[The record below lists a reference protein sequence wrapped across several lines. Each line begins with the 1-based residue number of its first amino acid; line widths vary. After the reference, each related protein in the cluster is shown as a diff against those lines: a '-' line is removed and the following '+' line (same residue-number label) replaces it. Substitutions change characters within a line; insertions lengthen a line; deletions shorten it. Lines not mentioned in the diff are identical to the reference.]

1 MIALYICIGII
12 AFILFLWLLGFRIIP
27 NDKVGI
33 IEKRW
38 SFSGSLNSEIIALNK
53 EAGFQPNVIRGGIHF
68 LTPIMFKVHIVPL
81 VTIPQGEIAYVF
93 ARDGEAL
100 PGTQTLGR
108 VVIESD
114 HFQNVRGFIENK
126 GQKGIQRTIIRE
138 GTYAFNLAQ
147 FVIISK
153 ARIHALTLEQGERT
167 TIEKMSEKINERQ
180 GFDPIIIKGVDDLV
194 GIVTVHDGPSL
205 PQDHIV
211 AQTVGDD
218 RNDTENYH
226 NNFQDIEKFLKAG
239 GFRGRQYQVLSEGT
253 YFINRMFATVEL
265 IPKTIIPVG
274 FVGVVISYTGEKGI
288 DSSGDDYKHGE
299 LVDKG
304 YRGVWQETLSPG
316 KYAFNTYAGTIVQV
330 PTTNIIL
337 KWISNEEGDHLY
349 DSNLKEVSLIT
360 KDAFEPSLPLSVVLH
375 IDYRK
380 APFVI
385 QRFGDIKMLVDQTL
399 DPMVSAYFK
408 NIGQSK
414 TLIELLQERSEI
426 QDIAAEQMQEKFARY
441 NIDLEEVLIGTP
453 SASNKDNKIEVILS
467 QLRDRQVAMEQ
478 IETFSQQEKAAIKE
492 RELNE
497 ALSKAEQQKH
507 LTQSEINIRI
517 QENAGKAEYQK
528 SLHEAEKIK
537 AIGIAEADRE
547 AKLGIGKAVAIGE
560 QVKAYGGPKYQV
572 LQDIVEKYTKAIES
586 GKIQIVPNTLVS
598 MGQDKDGG
606 NINPLEAF
614 ITLLLSK
621 NLDSDKSLFGADDN
635 LSKEIKQFREELFKV
650 QKPSIEQPEVVPPK
664 KENTPSKKEKQIST
678 DEVEKKTKSV
688 KQQENTKVNEPEQ
701 SKEELEI
708 IEEQPEEIINDKYK
722 FKY

>member
-1 MIALYICIGII
+1 MIVLYIGIGIL
-12 AFILFLWLLGFRIIP
+12 AVLLLLWIIGFRIIP

-38 SFSGSLNSEIIALNK
+38 SFNGSLNSEIIALNK

-68 LTPIMFKVHIVPL
+68 LTPFMFKVHIVPL

-93 ARDGEAL
+93 SRDGEAL

-108 VVIESD
+108 VVKESD
-114 HFQNVRGFIENK
+114 HFQNVRGFIENG

-153 ARIHALTLEQGERT
+153 THIHALSLEKNERA
-167 TIEKMSEKINERQ
+167 TIEKMSEKIHDRG
-180 GFDPIIIKGVDDLV
+180 GFEPIIIKGIDDLV

-218 RNDTENYH
+218 RNDTDNYH

-304 YRGVWQETLSPG
+304 YRGVWRETLSPG

-414 TLIELLQERSEI
+414 TLIELLQERSDI
-426 QDIAAEQMQEKFARY
+426 QDIAAEQMQAKFARY

-453 SASNKDNKIEVILS
+453 SASNKDNKIEIILS

-497 ALSKAEQQKH
+497 AMSKAEQQKH

-537 AIGIAEADRE
+537 AMGIAEADRE

-572 LQDIVEKYTKAIES
+572 LQDIVEKYTNAIAS
-586 GKIQIVPNTLVS
+586 GNIQIVPNTLVS

-621 NLDSDKSLFGADDN
+621 NLDNDTSLFGSGDTVSEE
-635 LSKEIKQFREELFKV
+635 LKKFREELFKV
-650 QKPSIEQPEVVPPK
+650 TKQEQQAEELKPKKPKKSTKKDVKPAKKVPVEEPKPIPETEEKKEPEPEQPENPETEEEK
-664 KENTPSKKEKQIST
+664 DSK
-678 DEVEKKTKSV
+678 DKS
-688 KQQENTKVNEPEQ
+688 
-701 SKEELEI
+701 
-708 IEEQPEEIINDKYK
+708 YK
-722 FKY
+722 FRY

>member
-1 MIALYICIGII
+1 MLLSISVTTVLFGLVIGIVLI
-12 AFILFLWLLGFRIIP
+12 GLILWLTGFRMIP

-33 IEKRW
+33 IEKKW
-38 SFSGSLNSEIIALNK
+38 SFNGSLNHQIIALNK

-68 LTPIMFKVHIVPL
+68 LTPIMYKVHIVPL

-100 PGTQTLGR
+100 PGTQTLAR
-108 VVIESD
+108 VVKESD
-114 HFQNVRGFIENK
+114 HFQNVRGFMMNG

-138 GTYAFNLAQ
+138 GTYAFNVSQ
-147 FVIISK
+147 FVVIS
-153 ARIHALTLEQGERT
+153 RSRMYSLSLHGSEHS
-167 TIEKMSEKINERQ
+167 TIEQMAEKIHERG
-180 GFDPIIIKGVDDLV
+180 GFNPIIIKGVDDLLGV
-194 GIVTVHDGPSL
+194 VTVHDGPSL

-211 AQTVGDD
+211 AKTVGDD
-218 RNDTENYH
+218 RNEEETYH

-253 YFINRMFATVEL
+253 YFINRMFATIEL

-274 FVGVVISYTGEKGI
+274 SVGVVISYTGEKGI

-304 YRGVWQETLSPG
+304 YRGVWRETMSPG
-316 KYAFNTYAGTIVQV
+316 KYAFNTYAGTIVEV

-337 KWISNEEGDHLY
+337 KWISNEEGDHLF

-380 APFVI
+380 APYVI

-414 TLIELLQERSEI
+414 TLIQLLQERSEI
-426 QDIAAEQMQEKFARY
+426 QDLAAEQMKTRFAHY

-453 SASNKDNKIEVILS
+453 SSSKKDNKIEVILS

-478 IETFSQQEKAAIKE
+478 IETYNRQEKAAVKE

-517 QENAGKAEYQK
+517 QDNQGKAENQK

-537 AIGIAEADRE
+537 AIGNAEADRE

-586 GKIQIVPNTLVS
+586 GNIQIVPNTLVTT
-598 MGQDKDGG
+598 GG
-606 NINPLEAF
+606 GENSNINPLEAF

-621 NLDSDKSLFGADDN
+621 ELDSDTSLLNSDDK
-635 LSKEIKQFREELFKV
+635 LSDHLEAFKKDLFERIEPQNEVVKETKNGLEAKEVKEV
-650 QKPSIEQPEVVPPK
+650 IEQ
-664 KENTPSKKEKQIST
+664 
-678 DEVEKKTKSV
+678 TKSA
-688 KQQENTKVNEPEQ
+688 E
-701 SKEELEI
+701 
-708 IEEQPEEIINDKYK
+708 
-722 FKY
+722 